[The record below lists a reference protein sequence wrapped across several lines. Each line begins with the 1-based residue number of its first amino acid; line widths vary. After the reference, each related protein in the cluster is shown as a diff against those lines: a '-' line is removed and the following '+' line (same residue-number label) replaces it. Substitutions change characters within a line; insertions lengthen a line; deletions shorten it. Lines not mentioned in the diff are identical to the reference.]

1 MSAAVLSLR
10 CPRCGAALAGAQE
23 DVLFW
28 CGECG
33 LAHEV
38 AGDRFVERPGR
49 LAAGRPAG
57 GDNLLYLPLWA
68 FGVSAICHSKDAERR
83 ALARSIPPV
92 ERAYVTGFR
101 LHNPAYFGDPGL
113 IFTERRVILEQ
124 PPEAPGGIVVAGCCR
139 GLDEATAYVAPHV
152 LTIIDRRVD
161 VTDMKLD
168 STIGDPVLWGV
179 PYVDGGDVLTDGIL
193 GLRLPATAVE
203 AIEEIRAC
211 QCKRRA

>member
-1 MSAAVLSLR
+1 MNPIVLSLR
-10 CPRCGAALAGAQE
+10 CPRCGAALEGAQE

-28 CGECG
+28 CGGCG
-33 LAHEV
+33 LVHEV

-49 LAAGRPAG
+49 LAAGNLADGR
-57 GDNLLYLPLWA
+57 NLLYLPLWA
-68 FGVSAICHSKDAERR
+68 FRVSVTCHWKDAERR
-83 ALARSIPPV
+83 ALARSIAPV

-124 PPEAPGGIVVAGCCR
+124 APETPAGIVVAGCCR
-139 GLDEATAYVAPHV
+139 GLDEATAYVEPHM

-161 VTDMKLD
+161 VTDMQLD
-168 STIGDPVLWGV
+168 SSIGHPVLWGV
-179 PYVDGGDVLTDGIL
+179 PYIDGGDVLTDGIL

-211 QCKRRA
+211 QGKRRA